1 MIAWL
6 NSLLDSWRI
15 RNAEIDPNSKCPGC
29 GHRNGKLK
37 CEMVATKEKPNV
49 TAMIEHTCQVCHAV
63 WHEPTVLRPD
73 KWVPAELMVSKG

>member
-6 NSLLDSWRI
+6 RTLFAQLRI

-37 CEMVATKEKPNV
+37 CRDVERKEKPNKTV
-49 TAMIEHTCQVCHAV
+49 MVEHTCQICFAV
-63 WHEPTVLRPD
+63 WFEPTVMKPELWVSPELLRD
-73 KWVPAELMVSKG
+73 KA